1 MRSAECQVAVAV
13 AAARSMGVAARPMG
27 VAARSMGAAASDPA
41 RLAGLGLL
49 ARADLGPQVLA
60 DFIRRP
66 VDSDLAPVF
75 VHLVQG
81 GRERLLHQTGH
92 SRREALCPA
101 GTVSETVALDFVG
114 FITGASDFL
123 TTVSDAARPSS
134 SEAGFFWDHL
144 SILTIPATMATTSE
158 TITATD
164 LRLNNS
170 LLW

>member
-1 MRSAECQVAVAV
+1 MRSAECQVAV
-13 AAARSMGVAARPMG
+13 AAARSMGVAA
-27 VAARSMGAAASDPA
+27 SDPA
-41 RLAGLGLL
+41 RLAAGLGLL
-49 ARADLGPQVLA
+49 ALAGLGPQALAGSGPQVLA

-66 VDSDLAPVF
+66 VDSDLVPAF
-75 VHLVQG
+75 VHLVQDS
-81 GRERLLHQTGH
+81 RERLLHRTGH

-101 GTVSETVALDFVG
+101 GTFSETVALDFVG

-134 SEAGFFWDHL
+134 LEADFFWDHL

-164 LRLNNS
+164 LRLSNS
-170 LLW
+170 LLL